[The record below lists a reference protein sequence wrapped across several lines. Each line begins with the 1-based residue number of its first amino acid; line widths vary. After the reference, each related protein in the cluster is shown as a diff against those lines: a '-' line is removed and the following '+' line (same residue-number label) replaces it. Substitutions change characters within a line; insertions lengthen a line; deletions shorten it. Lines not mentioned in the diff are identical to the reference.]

1 MMQMMKVGFTAQ
13 GGHNIMNKQDRKLIE
28 KMMEYYAGDPKR
40 VQHFL
45 KVYEFAKLIGESEE
59 LESEKLHIL
68 RTAAIVHDIG
78 IKISEKKYGSSG
90 GKYQEKEGPAVAEP
104 MLCALGY
111 DEAVIDRVLFLIA
124 HHHTY
129 TGIEGEDYQILVE
142 ADFLVNYFEDHLET
156 ESIKKSVK
164 KIFKTETGIRIATE
178 MFFPEEFQMSDT
190 WAQDG
195 LQELDDFIEAQG
207 IYIRQ

>member
-1 MMQMMKVGFTAQ
+1 
-13 GGHNIMNKQDRKLIE
+13 MNRIDRLY
-28 KMMEYYAGDPKR
+28 MEMIRYYQGDPKHI
-40 VQHFL
+40 QHFV
-45 KVYEFAKLIGESEE
+45 KVHSFSRLIGQGEGLDESTMYT
-59 LESEKLHIL
+59 LE
-68 RTAAIVHDIG
+68 AAALVHDIG

-142 ADFLVNYFEDHLET
+142 ADFLVNLFEDGSSRET
-156 ESIKKSVK
+156 AEKVREN
-164 KIFKTETGIRIATE
+164 IFKTKTGMKYLETLFLTE
-178 MFFPEEFQMSDT
+178 RRS
-190 WAQDG
+190 
-195 LQELDDFIEAQG
+195 
-207 IYIRQ
+207 